1 MHHPGTDKPPTF
13 EIRANIDHLAL
24 EIESLVSPQKNEALH
39 TLEKSIATLKTASRC
54 EGVVI
59 MGLRF
64 RLLFRS
70 SAIPVV
76 THITTTPLPNGG
88 TGSQNRCYKCNKIF
102 KNRDCFNR
110 HMIIHQEK
118 YKCVTCNKS
127 FHSNSKLRRHQKTG
141 QGCEMIMRH
150 EACTVQCPMCDF
162 RTTSKNNLQEHLVKH
177 SGRFQCNICNHQFAR
192 KRQLQ
197 RHIKNPDNCM
207 KYMA

>member
-1 MHHPGTDKPPTF
+1 M
-13 EIRANIDHLAL
+13 
-24 EIESLVSPQKNEALH
+24 
-39 TLEKSIATLKTASRC
+39 
-54 EGVVI
+54 
-59 MGLRF
+59 
-64 RLLFRS
+64 
-70 SAIPVV
+70 
-76 THITTTPLPNGG
+76 TTTAPLPDGVS
-88 TGSQNRCYKCNKIF
+88 GSQNRCYKCNKIF

-118 YKCVTCNKS
+118 YKCATCNKS

-150 EACTVQCPMCDF
+150 QSCTVQCHICDF

-177 SGRFQCNICNHQFAR
+177 SGRFQCTICNHQFAR